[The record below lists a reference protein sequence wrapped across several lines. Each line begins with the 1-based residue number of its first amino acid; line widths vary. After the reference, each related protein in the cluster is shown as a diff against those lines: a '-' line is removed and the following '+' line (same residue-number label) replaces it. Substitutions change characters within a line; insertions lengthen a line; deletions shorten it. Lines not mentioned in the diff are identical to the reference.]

1 MRNLTNDIVSAYPK
15 EKMMGINNLI
25 LRAGSL
31 TFGCGLAAG
40 LLLLMTNANSAVL
53 QGVVKET
60 LNKYRLE

>member
-1 MRNLTNDIVSAYPK
+1 
-15 EKMMGINNLI
+15 MGINNLI

-31 TFGCGLAAG
+31 TFGCSLAAG